1 MYSQNIFIYVSST
14 IYFVLESMCLTRLTN
29 IQVCMNIRTWNI
41 LNHKMRSKNDET
53 IPVSNFCFLTLS
65 RTSSRLSLGAPSSP
79 CFLFLLDSLSTS
91 GVSLE
96 SAIGGVMESLG
107 LLPELVPA
115 RSVPFP
121 NSCIAVFAS
130 NRPSFHI
137 EITFCATLETVWIM
151 EWQLQIGVLCC
162 VQMNW
167 INHVFVW
174 TFLVATQVYRNGST
188 IGHTFRKKKG
198 KSYHKIKSTNGIPL
212 QLGCRW
218 RQSRYWGCRNRHC
231 RGCLISSLFFWPRKW
246 CCNVSH
252 KLLNFLPWC
261 FQSLLCKHLA
271 AFRWGSNFPLWIL
284 GRLQQSCWDKQL
296 SYRLYTCMH
305 AKL

>member
-41 LNHKMRSKNDET
+41 LNHKMCSKNDET
-53 IPVSNFCFLTLS
+53 IPVSIFCFLTLS
-65 RTSSRLSLGAPSSP
+65 RTSSRVSLGAPSSP

-96 SAIGGVMESLG
+96 PAIGGVMGSLG
-107 LLPELVPA
+107 LLPECVPA

-174 TFLVATQVYRNGST
+174 TFLWQQKCIAMVQQLG
-188 IGHTFRKKKG
+188 IHLEKKKG
-198 KSYHKIKSTNGIPL
+198 KSYHKIKSTNGIL
-212 QLGCRW
+212 RQLGCRW
-218 RQSRYWGCRNRHC
+218 RQSRYWGCRSRHC
-231 RGCLISSLFFWPRKW
+231 RGCLMSIFFLTPQVMLQCQPQTVQLPPLVLPKSLVQTPGRLPLGQQLPVV
-246 CCNVSH
+246 NPGQVAT
-252 KLLNFLPWC
+252 KLL
-261 FQSLLCKHLA
+261 
-271 AFRWGSNFPLWIL
+271 R
-284 GRLQQSCWDKQL
+284 
-296 SYRLYTCMH
+296 
-305 AKL
+305 